1 MNTPAAGYG
10 VVYHLEMALLFATL
24 AVIGPLVR
32 PHQRRQAP
40 PASHDPRRRFGL
52 AEFPG

>member
-32 PHQRRQAP
+32 PHRRRQAP